1 MSHLQVYNDYPLEN
15 VTVNSRLSQLIGLA
29 KLVVLRVSQL
39 EIVAL
44 KQTFAIKVGFTVKIR
59 QNVTQPVLKIVRW
72 HPEGGADY
80 RIEDLTHVEVTANVQ
95 QKSWKP
101 KSTEAVRS

>member
-1 MSHLQVYNDYPLEN
+1 MSHLQVYKDYQLES

-80 RIEDLTHVEVTANVQ
+80 RIEDSTLVKVTANVRR
-95 QKSWKP
+95 K
-101 KSTEAVRS
+101 